1 LDKNEVID
9 MANSRIITVFLVD
22 DNTLYLKDLELSF
35 KSKPYYDTKT
45 FPTGELC
52 LEALSLKP
60 DIIIL
65 DYHLNS
71 VVPEAK
77 NGLEI
82 LIKIRAVDQH
92 VPIVVLSSDEKLEVA
107 KSCREHEAVE
117 FIIKDNL
124 SFAKLREIITH
135 IFLDKQEKENLIS
148 HLKRVIANSS
158 K

>member
-1 LDKNEVID
+1 

-22 DNTLYLKDLELSF
+22 DNALYLKDLELCF
-35 KSKPYYDTKT
+35 RSKPYYDTKSFT
-45 FPTGELC
+45 TGELC
-52 LEALSLKP
+52 LEALYLKP

-71 VVPEAK
+71 VIPDAE

-82 LIKIRAVDQH
+82 LIKIRAINQN
-92 VPIVVLSSDEKLEVA
+92 VPIVVLSSDERPELA
-107 KSCREHEAVE
+107 NSCLEHEAVE
-117 FIIKDNL
+117 FIIKDDL

-135 IFLDKQEKENLIS
+135 VFLDKQEKENLIS
-148 HLKRVIANSS
+148 HLKRVISNSS

>member
-1 LDKNEVID
+1 

-22 DNTLYLKDLELSF
+22 DNALYLKNLELSF
-35 KSKPYYDTKT
+35 KSKPYYNTKSFT
-45 FPTGELC
+45 TGELC
-52 LEALSLKP
+52 LEALPSKP

-82 LIKIRAVDQH
+82 LTKIRAIDQH
-92 VPIVVLSSDEKLEVA
+92 VPIVVISGDEKPELA
-107 KSCREHEAVE
+107 NSCSEHEAVE
-117 FIIKDNL
+117 FIIKDDV

-135 IFLDKQEKENLIS
+135 VFLDKQEKENLIS
-148 HLKRVIANSS
+148 HLKRVISNSA